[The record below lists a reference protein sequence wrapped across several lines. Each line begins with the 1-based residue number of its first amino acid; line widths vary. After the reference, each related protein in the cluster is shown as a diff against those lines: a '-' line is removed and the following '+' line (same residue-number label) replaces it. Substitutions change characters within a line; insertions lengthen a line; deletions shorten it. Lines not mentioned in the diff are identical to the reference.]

1 MRKNACIR
9 EPQTVY
15 KKFTSCT
22 LSEARK
28 KFTETYKHNPQPSSV
43 NTWETKKKKSS
54 TGNIQSFQSE
64 QIKSEHRLREKLRV
78 SKSSKKFHCASIG
91 AARKKECVCAEK
103 WENRDRVCELR
114 SRVREKCIN
123 SRARSAARSRSLLVW
138 ARNWRSWL
146 FISSRTLL
154 LKGW

>member
-43 NTWETKKKKSS
+43 NTWETKKKVIDWKYSKLS
-54 TGNIQSFQSE
+54 KWANKERAPLERETESE
-64 QIKSEHRLREKLRV
+64 QKLKKVPLR
-78 SKSSKKFHCASIG
+78 
-91 AARKKECVCAEK
+91 
-103 WENRDRVCELR
+103 
-114 SRVREKCIN
+114 
-123 SRARSAARSRSLLVW
+123 
-138 ARNWRSWL
+138 
-146 FISSRTLL
+146 
-154 LKGW
+154 